1 MDVKSTS
8 GRQRQ
13 NLKSLSFILMANYRV
28 ELPGYYSSV
37 ELKPISEIFQQSAQS
52 GKARQ
57 ELLGR
62 SAGYLFHSIIDAL
75 TDDLLNL
82 VRKIVGNIED
92 IEDVVF
98 DEHANAA
105 GEISYIRRQITVL
118 RRIAIPLKRTLGEI
132 SAKDIRRFSEEDLT
146 LYFDDINDHIDKV
159 IDTLEESKETIE
171 IYKDTDYLHGTDRSN
186 KILAILT
193 IVFTLSIPVTIM
205 SSLYGMNVDIPTIED
220 ESLKFLGRYTTFIVI
235 VIGSSTGAVAMALY
249 FHKIKWI

>member
-82 VRKIVGNIED
+82 VRKIVGNIGD
-92 IEDVVF
+92 HTF
-98 DEHANAA
+98 
-105 GEISYIRRQITVL
+105 RRQSRVIQ
-118 RRIAIPLKRTLGEI
+118 
-132 SAKDIRRFSEEDLT
+132 SASDNR
-146 LYFDDINDHIDKV
+146 N
-159 IDTLEESKETIE
+159 
-171 IYKDTDYLHGTDRSN
+171 TDN
-186 KILAILT
+186 A
-193 IVFTLSIPVTIM
+193 
-205 SSLYGMNVDIPTIED
+205 
-220 ESLKFLGRYTTFIVI
+220 
-235 VIGSSTGAVAMALY
+235 
-249 FHKIKWI
+249 

>member
-62 SAGYLFHSIIDAL
+62 SAGYLFHGIIDAL

-92 IEDVVF
+92 
-98 DEHANAA
+98 HT
-105 GEISYIRRQITVL
+105 YRRQSRVIQ
-118 RRIAIPLKRTLGEI
+118 
-132 SAKDIRRFSEEDLT
+132 SASGNR
-146 LYFDDINDHIDKV
+146 N
-159 IDTLEESKETIE
+159 
-171 IYKDTDYLHGTDRSN
+171 TDN
-186 KILAILT
+186 A
-193 IVFTLSIPVTIM
+193 
-205 SSLYGMNVDIPTIED
+205 
-220 ESLKFLGRYTTFIVI
+220 
-235 VIGSSTGAVAMALY
+235 
-249 FHKIKWI
+249 